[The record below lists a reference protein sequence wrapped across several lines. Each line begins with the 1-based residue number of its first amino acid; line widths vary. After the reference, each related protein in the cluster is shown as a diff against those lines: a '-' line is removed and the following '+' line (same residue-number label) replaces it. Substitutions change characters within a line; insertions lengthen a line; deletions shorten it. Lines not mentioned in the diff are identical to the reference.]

1 LEETGDFAIFSVDF
15 ATFRENRDGW
25 PQHSGTLPP
34 SFHPPKQSLAISRRR
49 LILET
54 SGIAR
59 KRGASRLKSVPTILI
74 HRQTCSSAN
83 R

>member
-1 LEETGDFAIFSVDF
+1 VISLFFSVNF
-15 ATFRENRDGW
+15 ATFRENRDDW
-25 PQHSGTLPP
+25 PQRTGTFPP

-59 KRGASRLKSVPTILI
+59 KLGAGRLKSVPTILI
-74 HRQTCSSAN
+74 RRQTCSSAN